1 MFFIENE
8 GQAVARTD
16 YWQSVQAQAGYVYL
30 SWNAGAARLLVPD
43 AAKYLL
49 REMRGA
55 EYVIISK
62 GALHGRDALELV
74 FEDGSDAPFVIHMLS
89 EQCDRLLPENNQG
102 GVLLSPSGRVAV
114 TSSVIRESTVLWKTC
129 PTFPRGVN
137 TDMQHLPAPIHHARD
152 AAQLPVA
159 IDYPAA
165 LALRQM
171 SMVHDEL
178 PKYLLA
184 PEVCALLHY
193 VPDLRRKMLLATL
206 WNTGARINEA
216 LALTRGIFRSRLR
229 IRLCSWPL

>member
-8 GQAVARTD
+8 GQAVAGTD

-43 AAKYLL
+43 AAKHLL

-102 GVLLSPSGRVAV
+102 GGFVV
-114 TSSVIRESTVLWKTC
+114 TVW
-129 PTFPRGVN
+129 
-137 TDMQHLPAPIHHARD
+137 
-152 AAQLPVA
+152 
-159 IDYPAA
+159 
-165 LALRQM
+165 
-171 SMVHDEL
+171 
-178 PKYLLA
+178 
-184 PEVCALLHY
+184 
-193 VPDLRRKMLLATL
+193 
-206 WNTGARINEA
+206 
-216 LALTRGIFRSRLR
+216 TRGGNQLRYPGKYRVVENLPDVSPWSEHGYAAPAGTDPPCPGCCSASCCHRL
-229 IRLCSWPL
+229 SGSAGTPPDVDGS